1 MSRGMIFQVIAFF
14 IYLFYQVLILQNV
27 VLFHTAFCF
36 LYILYLL
43 LLPVETNPLALMGI
57 GFLMGFAVD
66 MFYESIGLHA
76 FACVLIM
83 YVRNFWLNSM
93 TPQGGY
99 DSNSTP
105 SLALGG
111 LQWFIIYS
119 LPLVFLHHAV
129 LFFMEAGGFGMFW
142 FTLWKIITSTFF
154 TMLVI
159 LIAQFL
165 FPSRRR

>member
-43 LLPVETNPLALMGI
+43 LLPVETNPLLLMGI

-83 YVRNFWLNSM
+83 YVRNYWLNSM

-111 LQWFIIYS
+111 LQWFVIYS

-129 LFFMEAGGFGMFW
+129 LFFMEAGGFRMFW

>member
-43 LLPVETNPLALMGI
+43 LLPVETNPLVLMGI

-99 DSNSTP
+99 DNNSTP

-111 LQWFIIYS
+111 VQWFIIYS